1 MQEQVRD
8 TRMAEPQVIR
18 VMAVDDHPLMMA
30 GIVGEIN
37 AQPDMR
43 VVAEASDGDVALALF
58 QKHRPDVTLMDI
70 RMPRVHGI
78 AAISSIR
85 QHFPHARIIVLT
97 TSSGDVQAVRAFKA
111 GAVGY
116 LLKNL
121 LRTELVETIRLVH
134 NGHKRIPPEIA
145 QQIAEHAADDSI
157 TTRELDVL
165 RGVANGNS
173 NKIIA
178 FNLNISEHTVKNHLK
193 SILSKLNASDRTHAV
208 MIALKRGF
216 LDM

>member
-1 MQEQVRD
+1 
-8 TRMAEPQVIR
+8 MAEPQAIR

-43 VVAEASDGDVALALF
+43 IVAEASDGDEALALF

-70 RMPRVHGI
+70 RMPRVDGI

-85 QHFPHARIIVLT
+85 QHFPQARIIVLT

-121 LRTELVETIRLVH
+121 LRTELAETIRLVH

-178 FNLNISEHTVKNHLK
+178 SNLNISEHTVKNHLK

>member
-1 MQEQVRD
+1 MV
-8 TRMAEPQVIR
+8 EPYVIR

-37 AQPDMR
+37 AQTDMR
-43 VVAEASDGDVALALF
+43 VVAEASDGDEALALF

-70 RMPRVHGI
+70 RMPKVDGI

-85 QHFPHARIIVLT
+85 QRFPHARIVVLT
-97 TSSGDVQAVRAFKA
+97 TSAGDVQAVRAFKA

-134 NGHKRIPPEIA
+134 NGHKRIPPEVA

-157 TTRELDVL
+157 TSRELDVL
-165 RGVANGNS
+165 RHVANGNS

-178 FNLNISEHTVKNHLK
+178 ADLNISEHTVKNHLK

>member
-1 MQEQVRD
+1 
-8 TRMAEPQVIR
+8 
-18 VMAVDDHPLMMA
+18 
-30 GIVGEIN
+30 
-37 AQPDMR
+37 
-43 VVAEASDGDVALALF
+43 
-58 QKHRPDVTLMDI
+58 
-70 RMPRVHGI
+70 MPKVNGI

-85 QHFPHARIIVLT
+85 EQFPHARIVVLT
-97 TSSGDVQAVRAFKA
+97 TSAGDVQAVRAFKA

-165 RGVANGNS
+165 RRVANGNS

-178 FNLNISEHTVKNHLK
+178 SDLNISEYTVKNHLK

-208 MIALKRGF
+208 MIALKRGI

>member
-1 MQEQVRD
+1 M
-8 TRMAEPQVIR
+8 TEPRVIR

-37 AQPDMR
+37 AQADMH
-43 VVAEASDGDVALALF
+43 VVAEASDGDEALALF

-70 RMPRVHGI
+70 RMPKVNGI

-85 QHFPHARIIVLT
+85 EQFPQARIIVLT
-97 TSSGDVQAVRAFKA
+97 TSAGDVQAVRAFKA

-121 LRTELVETIRLVH
+121 LRRELVETIRLVH
-134 NGHKRIPPEIA
+134 KGQKRIPPEVA

-157 TTRELDVL
+157 TSRELDVL

-178 FNLNISEHTVKNHLK
+178 GDLNISEHTVKNHLK
-193 SILSKLNASDRTHAV
+193 NILSKLNASDRTHAV
-208 MIALKRGF
+208 MIAIKRGF

>member
-1 MQEQVRD
+1 
-8 TRMAEPQVIR
+8 MAETQIIR

-37 AQPDMR
+37 AQTDMR
-43 VVAEASDGDVALALF
+43 VVAQASDGDEAVAAF
-58 QKHRPDVTLMDI
+58 PKYRPDVTLMDI
-70 RMPRVHGI
+70 RMPKVNGI
-78 AAISSIR
+78 AAIASIR
-85 QHFPHARIIVLT
+85 EQFPNARIVVLT
-97 TSSGDVQAVRAFKA
+97 SSAGDVQAVRAFKA

-134 NGHKRIPPEIA
+134 GGHKRIPPEIA
-145 QQIAEHAADDSI
+145 QEIAEHAGDDSI

-165 RGVANGNS
+165 RAVANGNS

-178 FNLNISEHTVKNHLK
+178 SDLHISEHTVKNHLK

-216 LDM
+216 LEM

>member
-1 MQEQVRD
+1 
-8 TRMAEPQVIR
+8 MAEPHVIR

-37 AQPDMR
+37 AQTDMR
-43 VVAEASDGDVALALF
+43 VVAEASDGDEALALF
-58 QKHRPDVTLMDI
+58 QKHRPDVTLMDL
-70 RMPRVHGI
+70 RMPKVNGI

-85 QHFPHARIIVLT
+85 ERFPHARIVVLT
-97 TSSGDVQAVRAFKA
+97 TSAGDVQAVRAFKA

-134 NGHKRIPPEIA
+134 NGHKRIPPEVA

-157 TTRELDVL
+157 TSRELDVL
-165 RGVANGNS
+165 RHVASGNS

-178 FNLNISEHTVKNHLK
+178 ADLNISEHTVKNHLK